1 MKRNFLLLLASIGA
15 IAIFLQATAT
25 GNTSTFARYFDT
37 LLGFNLVVLAG
48 LSILVGL
55 RFTQLRQRV
64 RKKIFGSRLMSRMV
78 LMFALVA
85 ILPGALV

>member
-55 RFTQLRQRV
+55 AVLVIPIVELVKACQRAAD
-64 RKKIFGSRLMSRMV
+64 RKKYCKV
-78 LMFALVA
+78 K
-85 ILPGALV
+85 